1 MRQSAANMKATEK
14 SRRLIARLVAEA
26 TSLGQLTYRRGSLE
40 NTIEGI
46 EVKAKDFAKRQAELL
61 DTLRSQGK
69 VNPIVASMAAA
80 KRREE
85 QDFLLVSTR
94 NFARSRRLFIEDA
107 RVINRRIVEAQMR
120 IRAISEELV
129 TLLRCSTFAR
139 STQ

>member
-61 DTLRSQGK
+61 DTLRNQGK